1 MRQWENQKY
10 VLDKKGPP
18 ISILPYFVSSNR
30 FQIEI
35 QVKTRKKPGV
45 NQKFSLIEILFFEKF
60 QFDLREFSNSLFD
73 LEFATEK
80 RYNGTFLDKMNK

>member
-45 NQKFSLIEILFFEKF
+45 NQKFSLIEILFFENF
-60 QFDLREFSNSLFD
+60 RREFLNSSFD
-73 LEFATEK
+73 RDYHTEK
-80 RYNGTFLDKMNK
+80 RYDGTFFDKMNI